1 MQSKIMMRFVVAVLA
16 GLILSHQ
23 YGAAP
28 AWAEDVEES
37 KPVTK
42 VEALHEG
49 LIEIMKG
56 GSDMGLSGR
65 LETISPIVED
75 SFDVT
80 ALGASSIGLSTW
92 RNWEKDQKQA
102 YIDAFRRFLTVN
114 YAAQFKSYSGQSFE
128 TVEVLDGPKRTKIVK
143 TVLNRPNED
152 PVSLDY
158 LVRKRVMRTR
168 IVDVFLDGSISEAA
182 RRRSEFTSVYRDQG
196 FDGLIASINQLAD
209 DLINEAEETVEAGA
223 QAMDTETSE
232 DDEDETLPE
241 LTTSESETDAE
252 ATELAEEANTS
263 DDTDGEVGPE
273 EM

>member
-1 MQSKIMMRFVVAVLA
+1 MQSKIMMRFVAAVLA
-16 GLILSHQ
+16 GLIFSLA
-23 YGAAP
+23 YVANTAR
-28 AWAEDVEES
+28 AEEDDAS

-42 VEALHEG
+42 VEALHAG

-65 LETISPIVED
+65 LETISPIVEE

-80 ALGASSIGLSTW
+80 TLGASSIGLSTW
-92 RNWEKDQKQA
+92 RKWEKDQKQA

-114 YAAQFKSYSGQSFE
+114 YAAQFKNYSGQSFE

-209 DLINEAEETVEAGA
+209 DLINEAEETVKAGA
-223 QAMDTETSE
+223 QAMDTETS
-232 DDEDETLPE
+232 DDEDEGTVPE
-241 LTTSESETDAE
+241 LSTSEAE
-252 ATELAEEANTS
+252 PEADPTELAEEASTS
-263 DDTDGEVGPE
+263 DDPDGEAGPE